1 MKPVYFHGV
10 PGWHDEV
17 TLAGVSP
24 QVLLPEEQ
32 ASPDATLIA
41 FSLGAHR
48 ALKYAALNGARGI
61 ALIAPAAP
69 LTLGDFLPQMDGAPV
84 FRAAARSRLGPVS
97 FGQSLM
103 ARYAPGLLRC
113 VLLSNAAPA
122 DLALFA
128 TKDAQVQLT
137 TLLGHSL
144 GTGRAAYVQAVTD
157 YIQDWSPLLSD
168 VTSPVT
174 IFHGTA
180 DTWAPISMADALC
193 QHLPNATLHR
203 LPDMGHYSA
212 LAHVLPELL
221 D

>member
-17 TLAGVSP
+17 TFAGVSP
-24 QVLLPEEQ
+24 HALLPEEQ
-32 ASPDATLIA
+32 ATPDAKLIA

-48 ALKYAALNGARGI
+48 ALKYAAHNGARGI
-61 ALIAPAAP
+61 VLIAPAAP
-69 LTLGDFLPQMDGAPV
+69 LTLGDFLPHMDGAPV
-84 FRAAARSRLGPVS
+84 FRAAAKSRLGLVS

-103 ARYAPGLLRC
+103 ARYAPGLLRR

-137 TLLGHSL
+137 ALLRQSMVSR
-144 GTGRAAYVQAVTD
+144 RADYVDAVID
-157 YIQDWSPLLSD
+157 YVQDWSPLLKD
-168 VTSPVT
+168 VTCPVT
-174 IFHGTA
+174 IFHGSA

-203 LPDMGHYSA
+203 LRDMGHYSA
-212 LAHVLPELL
+212 LAHVLPKLL
-221 D
+221 N